1 MGLCACDVLFQ
12 PVFMVQAAQDPTYPH
27 TQVPWNV
34 VSMCLQRYRQLWRGL
49 RDAWAQRHMRTTRV
63 IMWHPLVQETPQVV
77 LGARTHEVQAF
88 PPERAQEPLTQG
100 MRLGTPHWGL
110 EDS

>member
-1 MGLCACDVLFQ
+1 V
-12 PVFMVQAAQDPTYPH
+12 PTR
-27 TQVPWNV
+27 
-34 VSMCLQRYRQLWRGL
+34 LQRHWQLWRGL
-49 RDAWAQRHMRTTRV
+49 REAWRTQSHVRAPCGV
-63 IMWHPLVQETPQVV
+63 VLNPLVQETPQVV